1 MIDAPDDILDD
12 PFHGYALR
20 AYLEVMAE
28 TGQFPPGSAATR
40 QRAYQYYQEALAA
53 KDAAKG
59 EGTPPEEGEG
69 AARAAPARIA
79 AASRT
84 GRTGAASG

>member
-1 MIDAPDDILDD
+1 MTDAHDDIWDSL
-12 PFHGYALR
+12 FHGCALR
-20 AYLEVMAE
+20 AYLEVLAE
-28 TGQFPPGSAATR
+28 TGQFPPGSEATKR
-40 QRAYQYYQEALAA
+40 RAYQYYEDALAE

-59 EGTPPEEGEG
+59 EGTPPGEGEG

-84 GRTGAASG
+84 ARTGAAWD

>member
-1 MIDAPDDILDD
+1 MIDDDDSILDD
-12 PFHGYALR
+12 VFHGCALR
-20 AYLEVMAE
+20 AYLEVLAE
-28 TGQFPPGSAATR
+28 TGQFPPGSEATK
-40 QRAYQYYQEALAA
+40 QRAYRYYEEALAA

-59 EGTPPEEGEG
+59 QGTPPGEGEG